1 MMTAEEL
8 HQLGIKVVYKEM
20 IDKGF
25 EIVGVRNEF
34 TSNPQIVAKK
44 EGKFVLVVVK
54 TAAYPDMGILY
65 PRVAAEVNDIA
76 AQKGAICYFASVGVA
91 NANGETKEEMAKPT
105 VNGKHLIKYEG
116 LQPFPVF

>member
-1 MMTAEEL
+1 MMTADEL

-20 IDKGF
+20 IDNGF
-25 EIVGVRNEF
+25 EVVGVRNELS
-34 TSNPQIVAKK
+34 SNPQIVAKK
-44 EGKFVLVVVK
+44 DGKFVLVVVK
-54 TAAYPDMGILY
+54 TAAYPDMGVLY

-76 AQKGAICYFASVGVA
+76 SQKGAICYFASVGVA

-105 VNGKHLIKYEG
+105 LNGKHLIKYEG